1 MIVHFNSF
9 PSVFIG
15 NTVSQTTAL
24 PLLVN
29 GVLGES
35 VTLPLKFSAE
45 KEVQS
50 ITWLH
55 NVASIIFIN
64 IKSAQIS
71 VTDPKWGDRLK
82 VIQSSSLQINNLTM
96 ADSGSYR
103 AQITTTTSEMYDYNL
118 SIFSE
123 SKIGV

>member
-1 MIVHFNSF
+1 M
-9 PSVFIG
+9 
-15 NTVSQTTAL
+15 
-24 PLLVN
+24 LVN

-45 KEVQS
+45 EEIQS

-55 NVASIIFIN
+55 NRTVVAIIVTQT
-64 IKSAQIS
+64 KPPQIQ
-71 VTDPKWGDRLK
+71 VTDPERKDRLK
-82 VIQSSSLQINNLTM
+82 VIQFSSLQINNLTM
-96 ADSGSYR
+96 VDRGSYR
-103 AQITTTTSEMYDYNL
+103 AQITTGTSEFYDYNL